1 MKTSTKT
8 IQNKS
13 KQTPIKNTM
22 SSTATATV
30 MGSTATA
37 TSFQRWVSSVNWK
50 QEDHQVKGYEWC
62 VKRENLTP
70 QQRQQQTPYGGII
83 ADEMGLG
90 KTTLI
95 LALMQLNNDIPI
107 LNAGMPTTTS
117 KKTLIVLPSM
127 LIQQWNSIIK
137 SKLNIDPYIFHG
149 NDAKYRVRVSKN
161 ELGNKESKREKMNL
175 KILKEIINTQSVV
188 ITTYGMIS
196 DRNANPSK
204 SRKPSNSRNAR
215 KPNKPYHCVLWDY
228 HWDRIVFD
236 EAHNMRNRNTR
247 VFHGAMR
254 LGNKTTTRWLVT
266 GTPIQNRVSDLG
278 SLSIILNTPEVVHGN
293 SSEKRIKAFETK
305 YILRRHKT
313 DIDTV
318 LPKLNVN
325 CVSVEWSNE
334 NEKRVS
340 DVLHSN
346 LSFAPVTEA
355 NVDEIMRYL
364 GNREYFAM
372 LTRCRQVCILPSL
385 AQPGF
390 SPPPLNHLLIPN
402 QELALNL
409 ARDFIQSPIFN
420 TESSKMNALMAKI
433 TENKDNNHDKLIFC
447 HYRGE
452 MDTLS
457 RRIRAETNL
466 RVSTIRGGMT
476 AKARAA
482 ALSQNVNGNALYDAL
497 SPLFK
502 KLTSNFPERLCDHI
516 LSYIKNDVLIM
527 QIKSGSDGLNLQQ
540 YSEVYFTSPH
550 WNPSVEDQALAR
562 VHRIGQKKDVTVYK
576 FIMNRVNGNNPSFD
590 AYCNAVQNM
599 KRKVQKEYNLLA
611 SSTTQIKEPYY
622 EHNNIRFI

>member
-1 MKTSTKT
+1 MNTSTKT

-22 SSTATATV
+22 SSTATN
-30 MGSTATA
+30 
-37 TSFQRWVSSVNWK
+37 FQRWVSSVNWK

-70 QQRQQQTPYGGII
+70 TQRQQQTPYGGII

-161 ELGNKESKREKMNL
+161 EIGNKESKREKMNL

-204 SRKPSNSRNAR
+204 SR

-278 SLSIILNTPEVVHGN
+278 SLSIILNTPEVVHSN

-346 LSFAPVTEA
+346 LQYSPVTEA

-390 SPPPLNHLLIPN
+390 TPHPGILQIPN
-402 QELALNL
+402 EEVVQNL
-409 ARDFIQSPIFN
+409 IYDFKQSPIFH

-576 FIMNRVNGNNPSFD
+576 FIMNCVNGNSPSFD
-590 AYCNAVQNM
+590 AYCNAVQNI

-622 EHNNIRFI
+622 NV

>member
-13 KQTPIKNTM
+13 KQTPIKTTM
-22 SSTATATV
+22 S
-30 MGSTATA
+30 STATA

-50 QEDHQVKGYEWC
+50 QEEHQVKGYEWC
-62 VKRENLTP
+62 VQRENLTP

-117 KKTLIVLPSM
+117 KKTLIVLPAM

-196 DRNANPSK
+196 DRNN
-204 SRKPSNSRNAR
+204 KPSNSRNAR
-215 KPNKPYHCVLWDY
+215 KPRKPYHCVLWDY

-236 EAHNMRNRNTR
+236 EAHNMRNRNTG

-254 LGNKTTTRWLVT
+254 LGNKITTRWLVT
-266 GTPIQNRVSDLG
+266 GTPIQNRVSDLA
-278 SLSIILNTPEVVHGN
+278 SLSILLNTPEVVHGN
-293 SSEKRIKAFETK
+293 SSEKRIKAFEAK

-313 DIDTV
+313 EIDTV

-325 CVSVEWSNE
+325 CVPVEWSNE

-355 NVDEIMRYL
+355 NIDEIMRYL

-385 AQPGF
+385 ARPGF
-390 SPPPLNHLLIPN
+390 SPHPGILQIPN
-402 QELALNL
+402 EEVVENL
-409 ARDFIQSPIFN
+409 IYDFKQSPIFHA
-420 TESSKMNALMAKI
+420 ESSKMNALMAKI

-457 RRIRAETNL
+457 RRIRTETNL

-476 AKARAA
+476 AKARAT
-482 ALSQNVNGNALYDAL
+482 ALSQNVNSNTLYDTL
-497 SPLFK
+497 SPLLK

-527 QIKSGSDGLNLQQ
+527 QIQSGSDGLNLQQ

-576 FIMNRVNGNNPSFD
+576 FIMNRVNGGGNPSFD

-611 SSTTQIKEPYY
+611 SSTTQIKDPYY
-622 EHNNIRFI
+622 NV

>member
-1 MKTSTKT
+1 MNTSTKT

-22 SSTATATV
+22 SSTATAT
-30 MGSTATA
+30 SSTA

-70 QQRQQQTPYGGII
+70 KQRQQQTPYGGII

-107 LNAGMPTTTS
+107 LNAGTPTTTS
-117 KKTLIVLPSM
+117 KKTLIVLPAM

-137 SKLNIDPYIFHG
+137 SKLNIDPYLFHG
-149 NDAKYRVRVSKN
+149 MDAQYRVRISKN
-161 ELGNKESKREKMNL
+161 EIGNKESKREKMNL
-175 KILKEIINTQSVV
+175 KILKEIISTQSVV

-196 DRNANPSK
+196 DRNT
-204 SRKPSNSRNAR
+204 KPSNSRNAR
-215 KPNKPYHCVLWDY
+215 KPYKPYHCVLWDY

-236 EAHNMRNRNTR
+236 EAHNMRNRNTG
-247 VFHGAMR
+247 VFRGAMQ
-254 LGNKTTTRWLVT
+254 LGNKTTARWLVT

-313 DIDTV
+313 DINTV

-325 CVSVEWSNE
+325 CVPVEWSNE

-385 AQPGF
+385 TRSGFTPHPGI
-390 SPPPLNHLLIPN
+390 LQIPN
-402 QELALNL
+402 EEVVQNL
-409 ARDFIQSPIFN
+409 IHDFKQSPIFH

-457 RRIRAETNL
+457 KRIRAETNL

-482 ALSQNVNGNALYDAL
+482 ALSQNVNSNTLYDAL

-576 FIMNRVNGNNPSFD
+576 FIMGRVNGGSNPSFD
-590 AYCNAVQNM
+590 AYCNTVQNM

-622 EHNNIRFI
+622 NV

>member
-13 KQTPIKNTM
+13 KQTPIKTTTRSTATAM
-22 SSTATATV
+22 SSTATA
-30 MGSTATA
+30 MSSTA

-50 QEDHQVKGYEWC
+50 QEEHQVKGYEWC
-62 VKRENLTP
+62 VRRENLTP

-107 LNAGMPTTTS
+107 LNAGTPTTTS
-117 KKTLIVLPSM
+117 KKTLIVLPAM

-137 SKLNIDPYIFHG
+137 SKLNIDPYLFHG
-149 NDAKYRVRVSKN
+149 NDAKYRIRVAKN
-161 ELGNKESKREKMNL
+161 EIGNNVVVRDKMNL
-175 KILKEIINTQSVV
+175 KILKEIISTQSVV

-196 DRNANPSK
+196 DRTTK
-204 SRKPSNSRNAR
+204 GKKQRKPY
-215 KPNKPYHCVLWDY
+215 KPYHCVLWDY

-236 EAHNMRNRNTR
+236 EAHNMRNRNTG
-247 VFHGAMR
+247 VFRGAMQ
-254 LGNKTTTRWLVT
+254 LGNKTTARWLVT

-313 DIDTV
+313 DINTV

-355 NVDEIMRYL
+355 NIDEIMRYL

-385 AQPGF
+385 TRSGF
-390 SPPPLNHLLIPN
+390 SPPPGILQIPN
-402 QELALNL
+402 EEVVQNL
-409 ARDFIQSPIFN
+409 IHDFKQSPIFH

-457 RRIRAETNL
+457 RRIRTETNL

-576 FIMNRVNGNNPSFD
+576 FIMNRVNGGSNPSFD
-590 AYCNAVQNM
+590 AYCNTVQNM
-599 KRKVQKEYNLLA
+599 KRQVQKEYNLLA

-622 EHNNIRFI
+622 NV

>member
-13 KQTPIKNTM
+13 KQTPIKTIM
-22 SSTATATV
+22 SSTATV

-37 TSFQRWVSSVNWK
+37 TNFKRWVSSVNWK

-62 VKRENLTP
+62 VQRENLTP
-70 QQRQQQTPYGGII
+70 AQRQQQTPYGGII

-117 KKTLIVLPSM
+117 KKTLIVLPAM

-196 DRNANPSK
+196 DRTT
-204 SRKPSNSRNAR
+204 KPSNSR
-215 KPNKPYHCVLWDY
+215 KPYKPYHCVLWDY

-236 EAHNMRNRNTR
+236 EAHNMRNRNTG
-247 VFHGAMR
+247 VFRGAMQ
-254 LGNKTTTRWLVT
+254 LGNKTTARWLVT
-266 GTPIQNRVSDLG
+266 GTPIQNKVSDLG
-278 SLSIILNTPEVVHGN
+278 SLSIILNTPEIVHGN
-293 SSEKRIKAFETK
+293 SSEKRIRAFETK

-385 AQPGF
+385 ARPGF
-390 SPPPLNHLLIPN
+390 SPHPGILQIPN
-402 QELALNL
+402 EEVVENL
-409 ARDFIQSPIFN
+409 IYDFKQSPIFHA
-420 TESSKMNALMAKI
+420 ESSKMNALMTKI

-457 RRIRAETNL
+457 RRIRTETNL

-482 ALSQNVNGNALYDAL
+482 ALSQNVNSNTLYDAL

-576 FIMNRVNGNNPSFD
+576 FIMNRVNGGGSPSFD

-611 SSTTQIKEPYY
+611 SSTTQIKDPYY
-622 EHNNIRFI
+622 NV

>member
-1 MKTSTKT
+1 MHHSNASQMNTSTKT

-13 KQTPIKNTM
+13 KQTPIKTTM
-22 SSTATATV
+22 SSPATA
-30 MGSTATA
+30 MSTQA
-37 TSFQRWVSSVNWK
+37 TSFQRWVNSVGFK
-50 QEDHQVKGYEWC
+50 VEPHQEKGYEWC
-62 VKRENLTP
+62 VQRENLTP
-70 QQRQQQTPYGGII
+70 QQRQQLTPYGGII

-95 LALMQLNNDIPI
+95 LALMQLNNDITI
-107 LNAGMPTTTS
+107 LNAGTPTKKS
-117 KKTLIVLPSM
+117 KKTLIVLPAM
-127 LIQQWNSIIK
+127 LIQQWNQIIK
-137 SKLNIDPYIFHG
+137 SKLDIDPYIFHG
-149 NDAKYRVRVSKN
+149 NDSKYRVRTSKN
-161 ELGNKESKREKMNL
+161 ELGNNVVVREKMNL
-175 KILKEIINTQSVV
+175 NILKKIISTQSVV

-196 DRNANPSK
+196 QRNINGK
-204 SRKPSNSRNAR
+204 KRR
-215 KPNKPYHCVLWDY
+215 KPYHCILWDY

-236 EAHNMRNRNTR
+236 EAHNMRNRTTG

-254 LGNKTTTRWLVT
+254 LGNKTTTRWMVT
-266 GTPIQNRVSDLG
+266 GTPIQNGVSDLG
-278 SLSIILNTPEVVHGN
+278 SLSIILKTPEIIHGN
-293 SSEKRIKAFETK
+293 SSESKIKAFENK

-313 DIDTV
+313 EIDTV

-325 CVSVEWSNE
+325 CVPVEWSNA

-346 LSFAPVTEA
+346 LSFTPVTEE
-355 NVDEIMRYL
+355 NVDDIMRYL
-364 GNREYFAM
+364 ANREYFAM

-385 AQPGF
+385 TQSGF
-390 SPPPLNHLLIPN
+390 TPHPSILQIPN
-402 QELALNL
+402 EEIVQNL
-409 ARDFIQSPIFN
+409 IHDFKQSPIFH
-420 TESSKMNALMAKI
+420 TESSKINALMAKI
-433 TENKDNNHDKLIFC
+433 TENKDNKHSKLIFC

-466 RVSTIRGGMT
+466 SVSTIRGGMS

-482 ALSQNVNGNALYDAL
+482 ALTQNVNSDTLYDTL
-497 SPLFK
+497 SPLFN
-502 KLTSNFPERLCDHI
+502 KLTSNFPEQLCDHI

-576 FIMNRVNGNNPSFD
+576 FIMNRVNGGTSPSFD
-590 AYCNAVQNM
+590 AYCNEVQNV

-611 SSTTQIKEPYY
+611 SSTTQVEPVST
-622 EHNNIRFI
+622 

>member
-1 MKTSTKT
+1 MNTSTKT

-22 SSTATATV
+22 SSTATAT
-30 MGSTATA
+30 SSTA

-62 VKRENLTP
+62 VQRENLTP
-70 QQRQQQTPYGGII
+70 AQRQQQTPYGGII

-107 LNAGMPTTTS
+107 LNAGTPTTTS
-117 KKTLIVLPSM
+117 KKTLIVLPAM

-137 SKLNIDPYIFHG
+137 SKLNIDPYLFHG
-149 NDAKYRVRVSKN
+149 MDAQYRVRISKN
-161 ELGNKESKREKMNL
+161 EIGNKESKREKMNL
-175 KILKEIINTQSVV
+175 KILKEIISTQSVV

-196 DRNANPSK
+196 DRNT
-204 SRKPSNSRNAR
+204 KPSNSRNAR
-215 KPNKPYHCVLWDY
+215 KPYKPYHCVLWDY

-236 EAHNMRNRNTR
+236 EAHNMRNRNTG
-247 VFHGAMR
+247 VFRGAMQ
-254 LGNKTTTRWLVT
+254 LGNKTTARWLVT

-313 DIDTV
+313 DINTV

-325 CVSVEWSNE
+325 CVPVEWSNE

-385 AQPGF
+385 TRSGFTPHPGI
-390 SPPPLNHLLIPN
+390 LQIPN
-402 QELALNL
+402 EEVVQNL
-409 ARDFIQSPIFN
+409 IHDFKQSPIFH

-457 RRIRAETNL
+457 KRIRAETNL

-482 ALSQNVNGNALYDAL
+482 ALSQNVNSNTLYDAL

-576 FIMNRVNGNNPSFD
+576 FIMGRVNGGSNPSFD
-590 AYCNAVQNM
+590 AYCNTVQNM

-622 EHNNIRFI
+622 NV

>member
-1 MKTSTKT
+1 MNTSTKT

-13 KQTPIKNTM
+13 KQTPIKTTM
-22 SSTATATV
+22 SSTATAT
-30 MGSTATA
+30 SSTA
-37 TSFQRWVSSVNWK
+37 TSFKRWVSSVNWK
-50 QEDHQVKGYEWC
+50 QEEHQVKGYEWC
-62 VKRENLTP
+62 VQRENLTP

-117 KKTLIVLPSM
+117 KKTLIVLPAM

-137 SKLNIDPYIFHG
+137 SKLNIDPYLFHG
-149 NDAKYRVRVSKN
+149 NDAKYRVSVSKN
-161 ELGNKESKREKMNL
+161 EIGNKESKREKMNL
-175 KILKEIINTQSVV
+175 KILKEIISTQSVV

-196 DRNANPSK
+196 DRTT
-204 SRKPSNSRNAR
+204 KPSNSRNAR
-215 KPNKPYHCVLWDY
+215 KPYKPYHCVLWDY

-236 EAHNMRNRNTR
+236 EAHNMRNRNTG
-247 VFHGAMR
+247 VFRGAMQ
-254 LGNKTTTRWLVT
+254 LGNKTTARWLVT

-313 DIDTV
+313 DINTV

-325 CVSVEWSNE
+325 CVPVEWSNE

-385 AQPGF
+385 TRSGFTPHPGI
-390 SPPPLNHLLIPN
+390 LQIPN
-402 QELALNL
+402 EEVVQNL
-409 ARDFIQSPIFN
+409 IHDFKQSPIFH

-457 RRIRAETNL
+457 RRIRTETNL

-482 ALSQNVNGNALYDAL
+482 ALSQNVNSNTLYDAL

-562 VHRIGQKKDVTVYK
+562 VHRIGQKKDITVYK
-576 FIMNRVNGNNPSFD
+576 FIMNRVNGNCPSFD
-590 AYCNAVQNM
+590 AYCNEVQNM
-599 KRKVQKEYNLLA
+599 KRQVQKEYNLLA

-622 EHNNIRFI
+622 NV